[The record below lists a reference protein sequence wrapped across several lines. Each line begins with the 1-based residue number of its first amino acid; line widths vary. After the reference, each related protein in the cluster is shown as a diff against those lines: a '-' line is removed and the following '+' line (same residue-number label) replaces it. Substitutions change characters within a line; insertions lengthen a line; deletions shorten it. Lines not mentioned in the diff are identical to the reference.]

1 MIFGILGI
9 MAISEKLG
17 PSTLGHSLGNTR
29 NNSKSSAPYFTSNKI
44 ILKYQNY
51 LRVTLYLFQ
60 RLLGPLGAAW
70 RNWVKNRNS

>member
-1 MIFGILGI
+1 
-9 MAISEKLG
+9 MAILEELG
-17 PSTLGHSLGNTR
+17 PSTLSHGLENTR

-44 ILKYQNY
+44 ILKCQVH

-70 RNWVKNRNS
+70 RNWVKNRNSYTEKHEK